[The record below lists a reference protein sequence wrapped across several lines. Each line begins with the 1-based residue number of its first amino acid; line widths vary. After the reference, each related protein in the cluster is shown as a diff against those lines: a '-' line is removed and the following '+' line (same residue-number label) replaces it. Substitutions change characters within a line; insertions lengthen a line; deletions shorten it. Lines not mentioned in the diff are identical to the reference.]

1 MSQVTIIMATDLN
14 FIVIHYIEAFAV
26 NGSSYATASRTV
38 QLTNVFCN
46 ESQQLL
52 NLCDKRILSP
62 TEGAAITGQID
73 VAGVSCV
80 PTVTVTSHPEPPS
93 GTTAENTGGNG
104 TDPSFYAVIGVM
116 FALLIA
122 SIVAIV
128 G

>member
-1 MSQVTIIMATDLN
+1 MVTDLN

-52 NLCDKRILSP
+52 DLCDKRILSP

-80 PTVTVTSHPEPPS
+80 PTVTVTSHPEPPPI
-93 GTTAENTGGNG
+93 GQINDGM
-104 TDPSFYAVIGVM
+104 DLSFYAITGVVCI
-116 FALLIA
+116 LLIA
-122 SIVAIV
+122 SIVVIF